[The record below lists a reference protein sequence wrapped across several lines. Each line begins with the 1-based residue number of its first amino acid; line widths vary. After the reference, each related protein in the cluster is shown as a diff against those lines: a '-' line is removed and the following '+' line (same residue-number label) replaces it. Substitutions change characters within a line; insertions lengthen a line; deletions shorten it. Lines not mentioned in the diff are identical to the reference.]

1 MMNWEEKYELDR
13 ALEELMDKIE
23 KSNVTN
29 EQFEE
34 MGTIYDNANSWDDYY
49 KLNEMFNKYRG

>member
-1 MMNWEEKYELDR
+1 MINWEEKYELDR

-34 MGTIYDNANSWDDYY
+34 MGAIYDNANSWDDYY
-49 KLNEMFNKYRG
+49 KLEEMFDRYRG

>member
-13 ALEELMDKIE
+13 ALEDLMDKIE

-49 KLNEMFNKYRG
+49 KLEEMFNKYRG

>member
-13 ALEELMDKIE
+13 ALEDLMDKIE

-49 KLNEMFNKYRG
+49 KLDEMFNKYRG